1 MDVPPAVPVQLPA
14 AGQSLEDGPVG
25 LVCRAGL
32 QPDGHSGIKVG
43 GAARAPHSP

>member
-1 MDVPPAVPVQLPA
+1 MEVPPAVLVQLPA
-14 AGQSLEDGPVG
+14 AGRSVEDKPVG

-43 GAARAPHSP
+43 GAARALGSP